1 MKLQR
6 YTQYL
11 DYDMKPIDSG
21 QWVKSSDAEILEKKV
36 QELEGLLSE
45 NAERLTY
52 WKETAQRLRT
62 RSERATANMVHAQ
75 NYAAELEKGLQE
87 IVDSIC
93 CDVEDMGVKPTQCAH
108 CIAKKYLEGK

>member
-1 MKLQR
+1 MTPELCPRCNRNVTYSKLC
-6 YTQYL
+6 
-11 DYDMKPIDSG
+11 
-21 QWVKSSDAEILEKKV
+21 AECAEKRIA
-36 QELEGLLSE
+36 ELE
-45 NAERLTY
+45 
-52 WKETAQRLRT
+52 TAV
-62 RSERATANMVHAQ
+62 ERATANMVHAQ